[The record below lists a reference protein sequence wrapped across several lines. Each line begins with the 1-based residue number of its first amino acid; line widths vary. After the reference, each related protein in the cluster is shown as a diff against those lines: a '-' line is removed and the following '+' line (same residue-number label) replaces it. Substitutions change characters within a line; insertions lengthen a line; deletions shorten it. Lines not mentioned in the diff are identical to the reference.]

1 MLTLPYT
8 YEAFSSS
15 TGINA
20 VGTQIYEIHLAK
32 TERPDYNIGRQF
44 SIHWE
49 DKMKNKGNKGQVIFG
64 WFIILSAGFFGYWIG
79 QGNQQDS
86 QPANDRE
93 LQKVI
98 DRGTSSIQSLA
109 LAAKTESNNADILLQ
124 ILNALND
131 KPVKELP
138 EVRHPMYTLEF
149 KLEDGDVDVPVT
161 FEQVRK
167 DQLVKFF
174 IIFF

>member
-1 MLTLPYT
+1 
-8 YEAFSSS
+8 
-15 TGINA
+15 
-20 VGTQIYEIHLAK
+20 
-32 TERPDYNIGRQF
+32 
-44 SIHWE
+44 
-49 DKMKNKGNKGQVIFG
+49 MKNKGQVIFG

-167 DQLVKFF
+167 DQLEIELGIGSLTSSNLFQAQTLHTILKK
-174 IIFF
+174 IMEKTQSEN